1 MIALHFCDSPCIC
14 MQWMGCARSRTD
26 IHTHIHTC
34 ARTSASTYV
43 HAHAHTHTH
52 AHVLTFVRGMT
63 GINPQRQNNTKMV
76 DARPR
81 LGSFEDYWGVHA
93 GPALPPP
100 HPAPAPASSPTLP
113 AATSPPST
121 ASAAPGPVHFRVGA
135 FAAPPGALRGVDP
148 SRPAWAQGVVR
159 GEEGHPSPHGLHAEV
174 GLAVFSGAASP
185 SGPTAGGVDPARVQV
200 QGVGCVC
207 VCAWSSF
214 VHHFYPEAQG
224 PFPPHPASAPPT
236 PVCSVL
242 ACNCSAPR
250 GEVGGYSWGAQLA
263 CGCVS
268 LRV

>member
-1 MIALHFCDSPCIC
+1 MYAVDGLCTFANRHSHSHSHIC
-14 MQWMGCARSRTD
+14 
-26 IHTHIHTC
+26 THKYQYIRTC
-34 ARTSASTYV
+34 ARTHTRTRTY
-43 HAHAHTHTH
+43 
-52 AHVLTFVRGMT
+52 VRGMT

-135 FAAPPGALRGVDP
+135 FAAPPGALRSVGGVDP

-200 QGVGCVC
+200 QGVGC
-207 VCAWSSF
+207 AWSSLSTISTQR
-214 VHHFYPEAQG
+214 PKG
-224 PFPPHPASAPPT
+224 LSPHLRSTHPCLFLFS
-236 PVCSVL
+236 L
-242 ACNCSAPR
+242 
-250 GEVGGYSWGAQLA
+250 QL
-263 CGCVS
+263 
-268 LRV
+268 